1 MRSLVMTQRYV
12 NAAGG
17 HGGRN
22 CHATGTTA
30 ARSRA
35 GFPMIRWAAWALL
48 ASLLGC
54 SRNASEGVLTTVSQ
68 IRSAASA
75 EDAGPR
81 KVRFR
86 GVLTLVDLEY
96 RTLIVENASGGL
108 RVECP
113 ENGEDLQPGQLV
125 EVTGSAAGGADPI
138 ITRASV
144 KLLGHAAEPNPVV
157 PTEADLFAGR
167 LEYRQVKVRGVVRAV
182 SKQWT
187 GRTAID
193 LWTGH
198 GTVQLRSLLTSSPDW
213 KSLVDAEVSVVGV
226 VNSIH
231 DAEGKPS
238 TVRIWM
244 TGPGS
249 IHVERNAEEPAALP
263 VVSVGSVLDLDPR
276 QLPQH
281 RVRLVGKS
289 IRTSGNSDGTLTDS
303 TGSIVLH
310 DAAFLSPGDSE
321 PVDLTGFVEFENDRI
336 VLNHCSQI
344 GASVVESGPQALP
357 VLRSTSRIRN
367 LSVAEAGRGY
377 PVKLS
382 GVVTY
387 FDEIER
393 LLFLQDHEG
402 GIFVDPPVSL
412 AGPLDAGTEVEID
425 GVSEPGDF
433 APSVLA
439 SRITPLGKGPLP
451 SPFKAS
457 MEDILRGA
465 ADSTWVELDGIVESI
480 SPDQGQFALD
490 ATLGDHHYKVRLRSS
505 LAFASSLRNATVRLR
520 GACGSR
526 FNSRRQLLAVEVFV
540 PGPEFVRVEKA
551 APDLAQMPVS
561 PIGDLLQFK
570 PGESGGHAVRIAG
583 VVLDS
588 HSQGPTYVRD
598 STGAVLIEHH
608 RPVKLK
614 EGDEVELLGFP
625 RQGDYSPI
633 IDHAVVTKLKSGP
646 PPKPVRADPE
656 QILDLGLDAQL
667 VEFDAYLV
675 DENANPLEQALILQS
690 GSRLITARLQDTWAI
705 GKLEPGSLLRVR
717 GISSIGVDPTSR
729 VQLPTTLSLLLRSSK
744 DVTVL
749 KSAPWWNGRRALR
762 LSLGLLFL
770 IVATSVWVLVLRG
783 QVKVS
788 TRELR
793 AAKEEAEAANR
804 AKSEFLANMSHE
816 IRTPLNGVIGM
827 TELALGTA
835 LTAEQTEYL
844 SLVKSSGESLLAVIN
859 DILDFSKIE
868 AGRLDIELIDFDLR
882 DCLVDAMR
890 VVCPRAH
897 EKGLELAC
905 DVADDVPEIM
915 AGDPMRLRQIVVNL
929 VSNGVKFTETGEVV
943 LSVQVDRSEA
953 VGDEESYQFARTLL
967 FSVRDTGIG
976 IAADKQQLVF
986 MPFRQADGTTTR
998 RFGGTGLGL
1007 SISSHLVHMMSG
1019 RIWLDSETGQG
1030 TTVHFTARFGLS
1042 QSPAQHPTHRNGSE
1056 LAGLTML
1063 IVDDNTTNRLILERQ
1078 LRSWQILPTLAGGGV
1093 EALGILE
1100 RSEYEFDTIITDCHM
1115 PGMDGF
1121 EFVRQMKT
1129 RWPFYPPRTLMLSSA
1144 STQGDALHCKSL
1156 GINRH
1161 VLKPSKS
1168 QELFSALCQV
1178 VEESATGA
1186 DQASSRVSAQGSGQR
1201 LGGLRLKVLLAEDN
1215 AVNQRVAQ
1223 RILEKSGYSVVV
1235 VDNGKKA
1242 VDEFF
1247 QQHFDLVLMDVQM
1260 PKMDGFEATAAIRER
1275 EEWSANRTPIIA
1287 LTAHAMSGDRE
1298 RCLESGMDAYVQ
1310 KPIDA
1315 TELLSTI
1322 ERLFYPSGSA

>member
-1 MRSLVMTQRYV
+1 
-12 NAAGG
+12 
-17 HGGRN
+17 
-22 CHATGTTA
+22 
-30 ARSRA
+30 
-35 GFPMIRWAAWALL
+35 
-48 ASLLGC
+48 
-54 SRNASEGVLTTVSQ
+54 
-68 IRSAASA
+68 
-75 EDAGPR
+75 
-81 KVRFR
+81 
-86 GVLTLVDLEY
+86 
-96 RTLIVENASGGL
+96 
-108 RVECP
+108 
-113 ENGEDLQPGQLV
+113 
-125 EVTGSAAGGADPI
+125 
-138 ITRASV
+138 
-144 KLLGHAAEPNPVV
+144 
-157 PTEADLFAGR
+157 
-167 LEYRQVKVRGVVRAV
+167 
-182 SKQWT
+182 
-187 GRTAID
+187 
-193 LWTGH
+193 
-198 GTVQLRSLLTSSPDW
+198 
-213 KSLVDAEVSVVGV
+213 
-226 VNSIH
+226 
-231 DAEGKPS
+231 
-238 TVRIWM
+238 
-244 TGPGS
+244 
-249 IHVERNAEEPAALP
+249 VERNAEEPAALP

-393 LLFLQDHEG
+393 LLFLQDREG
-402 GIFVDPPVSL
+402 GIFVDPPASF
-412 AGPLDAGTEVEID
+412 AGRLDAGAEVEVE

-433 APSVLA
+433 APSIIA
-439 SRITPLGKGPLP
+439 SRLTPLGKGPLP
-451 SPFKAS
+451 PPFNAS
-457 MEDILRGA
+457 IEDILRGV
-465 ADSTWVELDGIVESI
+465 ADSAWVELDGIVESI

-490 ATLGDHHYKVRLRSS
+490 VTLGEHRYKARLRSS
-505 LAFASSLRNATVRLR
+505 LAFASSLLNATVRLR

-526 FNSRRQLLAVEVFV
+526 FNSRRQLLGVEVMV
-540 PGPEFVRVEKA
+540 PGPEFVHVEKA

-561 PIGDLLQFK
+561 PIGQLLRFR
-570 PGESGGHAVRIAG
+570 PGESSGHAVRIDG

-608 RPVKLK
+608 RAVKLN

-625 RQGDYSPI
+625 RQGEYSPVV
-633 IDHAVVTKLKSGP
+633 DHAVVTKLRSGQ

-667 VEFDAYLV
+667 VEFDAYLA
-675 DENANPLEQALILQS
+675 DQSGNPLDQTLILQS
-690 GSRLITARLQDTWAI
+690 GSRLITAHLQDAWAI

-729 VQLPTTLSLLLRSSK
+729 VQLPTTLKLLIRSPK

-749 KSAPWWNGRRALR
+749 KSAPWWTGPRALR
-762 LSLGLLFL
+762 LSLALLFL
-770 IVATSVWVLVLRG
+770 IVAASVWVLVLRR
-783 QVKVS
+783 QVKVR

-816 IRTPLNGVIGM
+816 IRTPLNGEIGM

-868 AGRLDIELIDFDLR
+868 AGRLDIELIEFDLR

-897 EKGLELAC
+897 TKELELAC
-905 DVADDVPEIM
+905 DVADDVPDILI
-915 AGDPMRLRQIVVNL
+915 GDPMRLRQIVVNL
-929 VSNGVKFTETGEVV
+929 VSNGVKFTESGEVV
-943 LSVQVDRSEA
+943 LSVQVDRSEVA
-953 VGDEESYQFARTLL
+953 GDDESYEFARTLH

-976 IAADKQQLVF
+976 IVADKQQLVF

-1019 RIWLDSETGQG
+1019 RIWMDSEVGRG

-1042 QSPAQHPTHRNGSE
+1042 QSPSPHPSRRVGSK
-1056 LAGLTML
+1056 LAGLTAL
-1063 IVDDNTTNRLILERQ
+1063 VVDDNTTNRLILERQ
-1078 LRSWQILPTLAGGGV
+1078 LRSWQILPTLASSAA
-1093 EALGILE
+1093 EALGVLE
-1100 RSEYEFDTIITDCHM
+1100 RSEYQFDLIITDCHM
-1115 PGMDGF
+1115 PEMDGF
-1121 EFVRQMKT
+1121 EFVRQMKK
-1129 RWPFYPPRTLMLSSA
+1129 RWPVYPHRTLMLSSA
-1144 STQGDALHCKSL
+1144 STQGDALRCKSL

-1161 VLKPSKS
+1161 VLKPAKS
-1168 QELFSALCQV
+1168 QELFSALCEV
-1178 VEESATGA
+1178 VAESSTGA
-1186 DQASSRVSAQGSGQR
+1186 DRSSSLSSTQGSGR
-1201 LGGLRLKVLLAEDN
+1201 GAGGLRLKILLAEDN
-1215 AVNQRVAQ
+1215 VINQRVAQ
-1223 RILEKSGYSVVV
+1223 RILQKAGYSVVV
-1235 VDNGKKA
+1235 VDNGRKA

-1247 QQHFDLVLMDVQM
+1247 LQRFDLVLMDVQM
-1260 PKMDGFEATAAIRER
+1260 PDMDGLEATAAIRER
-1275 EEWSANRTPIIA
+1275 EEWSTSRTPIIA

-1298 RCLESGMDAYVQ
+1298 RCLEGGMDAYIQ

-1315 TELLSTI
+1315 AEMLSTI
-1322 ERLFYPSGSA
+1322 ERLFYPSGNA

>member
-1 MRSLVMTQRYV
+1 M
-12 NAAGG
+12 
-17 HGGRN
+17 
-22 CHATGTTA
+22 
-30 ARSRA
+30 
-35 GFPMIRWAAWALL
+35 

-54 SRNASEGVLTTVSQ
+54 GRNATDGVLTTVSQ
-68 IRSAASA
+68 IRSAARA
-75 EDAGPR
+75 EKAGPR

-86 GVLTLVDLEY
+86 GALTLVDRDY

-108 RVECP
+108 RVEYP
-113 ENGEDLQPGQLV
+113 ENNEELQPGQLV
-125 EVTGSAAGGADPI
+125 EVTGSAVGGADPI
-138 ITRASV
+138 VTRASV
-144 KLLGHAAEPNPVV
+144 KVVGPTAELNPAV
-157 PTEADLFAGR
+157 PAEADLSAGFF
-167 LEYRQVKVRGVVRAV
+167 EYREVKVRGVVRAF
-182 SKQWT
+182 SQQWT

-231 DAEGKPS
+231 DANGKPS

-244 TGPGS
+244 TRPES
-249 IHVERNAEEPAALP
+249 IHVERNAEDPAALR
-263 VVSVGSVLDLDPR
+263 VVSVGGVLGLDPLH
-276 QLPQH
+276 LPQH
-281 RVRLVGKS
+281 RVRLSGKS
-289 IRTSGNSDGTLTDS
+289 IRTSGTSDGTLTDG
-303 TGSIVLH
+303 TGSIALH
-310 DAAFLSPGDSE
+310 DAAFLSPGESE
-321 PVDLTGFVEFENDRI
+321 PVDVAGFVEFENDKI
-336 VLNHCSQI
+336 VLNHCAQV
-344 GASVVESGPQALP
+344 GKGVVESGPRALP
-357 VLRSTSRIRN
+357 LLQSTSRIRN
-367 LSVAEAGRGY
+367 LSVVEAARAY

-393 LLFLQDHEG
+393 LLFFQDREG
-402 GIFVDPPVSL
+402 GIFVDPPASFS
-412 AGPLDAGTEVEID
+412 GRLDAGDEVEIG
-425 GVSEPGDF
+425 GVSETGDF
-433 APSVLA
+433 SPSVLA
-439 SRITPLGKGPLP
+439 SRITLLGKGPLP
-451 SPFKAS
+451 QPFKAS
-457 MEDILRGA
+457 LEDIFGGV
-465 ADSTWVELDGIVESI
+465 ADSAWVELDGVVESI

-490 ATLGDHHYKVRLRSS
+490 VALGGHQYKVRLRAS
-505 LAFASSLRNATVRLR
+505 LAFASSLWNATVRLR

-540 PGPEFVRVEKA
+540 PGQEFVHVEGA

-561 PIGDLLQFK
+561 QIGELLQFT
-570 PGESGGHAVRIAG
+570 PGQSGRHAARIAG

-608 RPVKLK
+608 RAVKLK
-614 EGDEVELLGFP
+614 EGDEVEVLGFP
-625 RQGDYSPI
+625 RQGEYSPL
-633 IDHAVVTKLKSGP
+633 IDHAAVTKLNSGP
-646 PPKPVRADPE
+646 PPEPVRADPE
-656 QILDLGLDAQL
+656 KILDLGLDAQL
-667 VEFDAYLV
+667 VEFDAYLA
-675 DENANPLEQALILQS
+675 DQSDNPFDQSLILQS
-690 GSRLITARLQDTWAI
+690 GSRLITARLQDAWAI
-705 GKLEPGSLLRVR
+705 GKLETGSLLRVR
-717 GISSIGVDPTSR
+717 GISSIGVDPESR
-729 VQLPTTLSLLLRSSK
+729 VQLPTTLKLLIRSPE

-770 IVATSVWVLVLRG
+770 IVAVSVWVLVLRE
-783 QVKVS
+783 QVKRR
-788 TRELR
+788 TREMR

-835 LTAEQTEYL
+835 LSAEQTEYL

-868 AGRLDIELIDFDLR
+868 AGRLDIELIEFDLR
-882 DCLVDAMR
+882 DCVIDAMR

-905 DVADDVPEIM
+905 DVADDVPEILV
-915 AGDPMRLRQIVVNL
+915 GDPMRLRQVIVNL
-929 VSNGVKFTETGEVV
+929 VSNGVKFTESGEVV
-943 LSVQVDRSEA
+943 MSVQVDRSA
-953 VGDEESYQFARTLL
+953 VAGDEASYEFARTLH

-1019 RIWLDSETGQG
+1019 RIWLDSEVGRG

-1042 QSPAQHPTHRNGSE
+1042 QSPSPHPARRVGSE
-1056 LAGLTML
+1056 LAGLTAL
-1063 IVDDNTTNRLILERQ
+1063 IVDDNTTNRLILGRQ
-1078 LRSWQILPTLAGGGV
+1078 LRSWQILPTLAGSAA
-1093 EALGILE
+1093 EALGVLE
-1100 RSEYEFDTIITDCHM
+1100 RSEYQFDMIVTDCHM
-1115 PGMDGF
+1115 PEMDGF
-1121 EFVRQMKT
+1121 EFVRQMKK
-1129 RWPFYPPRTLMLSSA
+1129 RWPVYPPRTLMLSSA
-1144 STQGDALHCKSL
+1144 STQGDALRCKSL

-1161 VLKPSKS
+1161 VLKPAKS
-1168 QELFSALCQV
+1168 QELFGALCELV
-1178 VEESATGA
+1178 AESAAGA
-1186 DQASSRVSAQGSGQR
+1186 DRATGLSSQQGSGQHV
-1201 LGGLRLKVLLAEDN
+1201 GGPKLKILLAEDN

-1223 RILEKSGYSVVV
+1223 RILEKAGHSVVV
-1235 VDNGKKA
+1235 VDNGRKA
-1242 VDEFF
+1242 VDEFS
-1247 QQHFDLVLMDVQM
+1247 QQRFDLVLMDVQM
-1260 PKMDGFEATAAIRER
+1260 PEMDGFEATAAIRER

-1298 RCLESGMDAYVQ
+1298 RCLESGMDGYIQ

-1315 TELLSTI
+1315 TEMVSTI
-1322 ERLFYPSGSA
+1322 ERLFYPSGTA